1 MFIIMP
7 IISLFLIHS
16 KNIILPFNK
25 VSFEAFIGHKLID
38 DYINYDIYTDI
49 LMGTPP
55 QKVTHFIE
63 PNDSIF
69 QFKRRSLQYNNKKFN
84 SSFAQIETNIF
95 SSFDSEKSS
104 TYVGYY
110 SETFIFSTYNSKS
123 EVEVPNL
130 NFTVYLNNRID
141 IDKYGIIGLF
151 TMIKPSKMFGELYSF
166 VYQLKLK
173 GIISDYV
180 YSILYENNID
190 YFYGNIKLGTIFI
203 GEYSY
208 SHNEKISKA
217 EEIKIYSAST
227 SHWSFTAD
235 EIKFIYKNK
244 EYVENH
250 VECNFDFFSKF
261 IKGTKKYNE
270 KIKEL
275 FFDELL
281 NKNLCDKK
289 EISEN
294 KGINKYEIYSCNNT
308 NFVQGKIKEFPTLNL
323 TIKSD
328 NIFFT
333 LTYFDLFKLFNDRL
347 YFIIIFPLDKYIDR
361 SSWLIGEIFFRKFN
375 FDFNLESKSI
385 SFYKNQIK
393 LANNLIY
400 NENEINKQ
408 FSNNFI
414 RNLIEILMGIVII
427 FCIYLI
433 YRKYRKSRKLHANEL
448 EDSNYTYVPNEINKK
463 NQLMKEN
470 ELKKD

>member
-1 MFIIMP
+1 MFIIMS

-16 KNIILPFNK
+16 KNIILPFNR
-25 VSFEAFIGHKLID
+25 VSFEKFIGQKLID

-69 QFKRRSLQYNNKKFN
+69 QFKRRTLQYNDKKFN
-84 SSFAQIETNIF
+84 SSIAQIETNLF

-110 SETFIFSTYNSKS
+110 SDSFIFNTYNNKS

-130 NFTVYLNNRID
+130 NFTIYLNNRID
-141 IDKYGIIGLF
+141 SDKYGIIGLY
-151 TMIKPSKMFGELYSF
+151 TMIKPSSMFGELYSF
-166 VYQLKLK
+166 VYQLKHR
-173 GIISDYV
+173 GIIGDYV
-180 YSILYENNID
+180 YSILYENNND
-190 YFYGNIKLGTIFI
+190 YFDGNIKLGTIFI

-208 SHNEKISKA
+208 SHNEKISKE

-227 SHWSFTAD
+227 GHWSFTAD
-235 EIKFIYKNK
+235 EIKFFYNNE

-250 VECNFDFFSKF
+250 VECNFDFASKF

-275 FFDELL
+275 FLDELL
-281 NKNLCDKK
+281 QKNLCDKK

-294 KGINKYEIYSCNNT
+294 RGINKYEIYSCNNT
-308 NFVQGKIKEFPTLNL
+308 NYVQGKIKEFPTLNF

-328 NIFFT
+328 NIFFA
-333 LTYFDLFKLFNDRL
+333 LTYSDLFKLFNDRL
-347 YFIIIFPLDKYIDR
+347 YFIIIFPLDKYVER
-361 SSWLIGEIFFRKFN
+361 SSWLIGEIFFRKFI
-375 FDFNLESKSI
+375 FDFNLESKTI

-393 LANNLIY
+393 LANNVFE
-400 NENEINKQ
+400 NENENNKQ

-414 RNLIEILMGIVII
+414 RNLIEIFMGIVII
-427 FCIYLI
+427 ICIYLI
-433 YRKYRKSRKLHANEL
+433 YRKYRKSRKLLANEL
-448 EDSNYTYVPNEINKK
+448 EDSNYSYVPNEINKE
-463 NQLMKEN
+463 NQLIKEN

>member
-1 MFIIMP
+1 MLIILS
-7 IISLFLIHS
+7 IISLFLIQS
-16 KNIILPFNK
+16 KNIILPFNR
-25 VSFEAFIGHKLID
+25 VSFEAFIGQKLID

-49 LMGTPP
+49 LMGTPK
-55 QKVTHFIE
+55 QKVTHFID

-69 QFKRRSLQYNNKKFN
+69 QFKKRSLQYNDKKFN
-84 SSFAQIETNIF
+84 SSIAQIESEIF

-104 TYVGYY
+104 TYIGYY
-110 SETFIFSTYNSKS
+110 SETFIFNTYNNKS
-123 EVEVPNL
+123 EIEVPNL
-130 NFTVYLNNRID
+130 NFTIYLNNRID
-141 IDKYGIIGLF
+141 KEKYGIIGLF
-151 TMIKPSKMFGELYSF
+151 TMIKPSSMFGELYSF
-166 VYQLKLK
+166 VSQLKIK
-173 GIISDYV
+173 EIINDYV
-180 YSILYENNID
+180 YSILYENKND
-190 YFYGNIKLGTIFI
+190 YFDVNIKLGTILI

-208 SHNEKISKA
+208 SHNEKISKD
-217 EEIKIYSAST
+217 EEIKIYSASS

-235 EIKFIYKNK
+235 EIKFIDHNT

-270 KIKEL
+270 KINEF
-275 FFDELL
+275 FFDKLS

-294 KGINKYEIYSCNNT
+294 QGINRYEIYSCNNT
-308 NFVQGKIKEFPTLNL
+308 NYIQEKIKEFPTLNF

-333 LTYFDLFKLFNDRL
+333 LTYKDLFKLFNDRL
-347 YFIIIFPLDKYIDR
+347 YFIIIFPINKYVDR
-361 SSWLIGEIFFRKFN
+361 SSWLIGEIFFRKFT
-375 FDFNLESKSI
+375 FDFNLESKTI

-393 LANNLIY
+393 LANNIID
-400 NENEINKQ
+400 NENENNIQ

-414 RNLIEILMGIVII
+414 RNLIEIIMGIVII
-427 FCIYLI
+427 ICIYLI
-433 YRKYRKSRKLHANEL
+433 YRKYRKSRKLLANEL
-448 EDSNYTYVPNEINKK
+448 EDSNYAYVPNEINKK